1 MKKIASKKTLLKQAC
16 MLIMGCLCCSVA
28 TNWILIPNG
37 LTAPGITGISM
48 TVEHFTGINYS
59 LVYYAITILILI
71 LTWFT
76 LGKKDASNI
85 VILSLLY
92 PAVLSVLSY
101 IDVQIVFEDK
111 LIALAVF
118 GVIYGAGIGLP
129 YRIGFSYGGDDTL
142 AKVLKKCVWK
152 SAELKKVYYFEEV
165 LIILFMATAFNLDA
179 LAYAFVGQL
188 IYVNAM
194 NYVVFNLGPKL
205 YDMQIIGKNR
215 MEEIEDFIIHKIHKA

>member
-1 MKKIASKKTLLKQAC
+1 M
-16 MLIMGCLCCSVA
+16 
-28 TNWILIPNG
+28 
-37 LTAPGITGISM
+37 
-48 TVEHFTGINYS
+48 
-59 LVYYAITILILI
+59 
-71 LTWFT
+71 
-76 LGKKDASNI
+76 
-85 VILSLLY
+85 ILSLLY

-165 LIILFMATAFNLDA
+165 LNHLFMATAFNPGRTGLCVCRAAD
-179 LAYAFVGQL
+179 LCKCHELCGV
-188 IYVNAM
+188 
-194 NYVVFNLGPKL
+194 
-205 YDMQIIGKNR
+205 
-215 MEEIEDFIIHKIHKA
+215 